1 MKKDN
6 FILKLEEEL
15 YNPKPPIDDV
25 LFEKVK
31 SGLYKYKDYFIHK
44 VDDKKKRLFSPM
56 YPFHVY
62 KNDRFIIKTKRL
74 MDAKIYF
81 KSINK

>member
-1 MKKDN
+1 MKKDS
-6 FILKLEEEL
+6 FILRVEEDI
-15 YNPKPPIDDV
+15 YNPKPYIGDV

-44 VDDKKKRLFSPM
+44 VDPSSVKLSSPM
-56 YPFHVY
+56 YQFHIY
-62 KNDRFIIKTKRL
+62 KNNRFIIKTKRL